1 MWNVDIISM
10 SFGWPSSEFEG
21 YDDLEGAIDRA
32 YSKQVL
38 MFAAASN
45 SGGNLG
51 RAYPASSSHVI
62 CVHSTDTLGNIS
74 AFSPTEERD
83 RVNIATVGE
92 WIRSAW
98 PSSLCK
104 ASDDGDGLVSRSGT
118 SYATPILA
126 GIAAFLL
133 QYARL
138 HLSEKEVMKMK
149 RKENMEALLRRCA
162 ERGPNYTPRHGY
174 YYVELSLHNHNMFGQ
189 DLEFINM
196 CILQALK
203 K

>member
-1 MWNVDIISM
+1 M
-10 SFGWPSSEFEG
+10 SFGWPSSEFDG
-21 YDDLEGAIDRA
+21 YEDFQGAIDRA

-62 CVHSTDTLGNIS
+62 CVHSTDTLGNRS
-74 AFSPTEERD
+74 VFSPTEERD
-83 RVNIATVGE
+83 RVNIAKVGDS
-92 WIRSAW
+92 IRSAW
-98 PSSLCK
+98 PSSLRK
-104 ASDDGDGLVSRSGT
+104 TANDKDGLASRSGT

-138 HLSEKEVMKMK
+138 HLSEKEVMKMR

-162 ERGPNYTPRHGY
+162 ERGPNYSTRDGY
-174 YYVELSLHNHNMFGQ
+174 YYVELSLHKHNMFGQ
-189 DLEFINM
+189 DLDFINM

-203 K
+203 S

>member
-1 MWNVDIISM
+1 M
-10 SFGWPSSEFEG
+10 SFGWPCSDFDG
-21 YDDLEGAIDRA
+21 YEDLQGAIDMA
-32 YSKQVL
+32 YGKQVL

-51 RAYPASSSHVI
+51 RAYPASSPHVI
-62 CVHSTDTLGNIS
+62 CVHSTDTLGNRS
-74 AFSPTEERD
+74 GFSPTPERNTM
-83 RVNIATVGE
+83 NIATVGE
-92 WIRSAW
+92 SIRSAW
-98 PSSLCK
+98 PSSLCNK
-104 ASDDGDGLVSRSGT
+104 MSERDGLVSRSGT

-138 HLSEKEVMKMK
+138 HLSEKEVMAMK

-162 ERGPNYTPRHGY
+162 QRGPNYSTRDEY
-174 YYVELSLHNHNMFGQ
+174 YYVELSLHKHNMFGQ
-189 DLEFINM
+189 GLDHINKD
-196 CILQALK
+196 ILQALK